1 MPAPKNEFKAA
12 LARGERQI
20 GCWLGLADAYAAEI
34 MGTAGFDWLLI
45 DGEHAP
51 NDLRSILSQLQALG
65 SSPSH
70 PVVRLPIGETWMIK
84 QVLDIGAQNILVPM
98 VEGAEQAACL
108 VKAVQYPPKGVRGV
122 GSALARASK
131 FSGIPDYLTTA
142 DDEVC
147 LLVQVENR
155 AGLAALDGIL
165 EIDGIDGVFVGPADL
180 AADLGHIGK
189 PQTTEVQDAIADA
202 IGRIRKSGK
211 AAGILA
217 TEPASIET
225 YAGLGV
231 TFLAV
236 GVDVTLLAGAARKLA
251 AQSKG

>member
-1 MPAPKNEFKAA
+1 MPAPRNEFKAA

-20 GCWLGLADAYAAEI
+20 GCWLGLANPYTAEL

-51 NDLRSILSQLQALG
+51 NDLRSIMAQLQVLEA
-65 SSPSH
+65 SPSH
-70 PVVRLPIGETWMIK
+70 SVVRLPIGETWMIK
-84 QVLDIGAQNILVPM
+84 QVLDIGAQNLLVPM
-98 VEGAEQAACL
+98 VESAEQAAQL
-108 VKAVQYPPKGVRGV
+108 VRAVRYPPKGVRGV
-122 GSALARASK
+122 GAALARASK

-142 DDEVC
+142 DAEIC

-165 EIDGIDGVFVGPADL
+165 ALDGIDGVFIGPSDL
-180 AADLGHIGK
+180 AADMGHIGK
-189 PQTTEVQDAIADA
+189 PSTQEVQDAIADA
-202 IGRIRKSGK
+202 VARIKQAGK

-217 TEPASIET
+217 TDPET
-225 YAGLGV
+225 AAKYAGLGV

-236 GVDVTLLAGAARKLA
+236 GLDVTLLAGAARKLA
-251 AQSKG
+251 TQYKG